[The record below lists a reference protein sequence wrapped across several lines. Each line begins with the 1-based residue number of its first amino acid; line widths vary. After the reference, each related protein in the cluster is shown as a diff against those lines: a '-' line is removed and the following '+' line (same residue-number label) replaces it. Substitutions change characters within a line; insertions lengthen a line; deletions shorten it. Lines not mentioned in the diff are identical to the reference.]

1 MLIDLYKS
9 IPVYRSFRKFRQ
21 LNLVCAELFILFS
34 LKPLQWRPTPYY
46 LNTNELPLYM
56 QNNVPIKNKFRPGL
70 NRWGFLTPP
79 VAGALFLAALVASCF
94 LGAFPPVD
102 LRAVCFV
109 RAIFQTHGNNRRI
122 FAWGKNQ
129 TDTFGR
135 NNFLGR
141 SRCMR
146 ENRCKFSKYALGSKR
161 ELSYGGVSAVDRTL
175 GEHNQVIL
183 GFDWL

>member
-1 MLIDLYKS
+1 MNWHFMWN
-9 IPVYRSFRKFRQ
+9 SF
-21 LNLVCAELFILFS
+21 
-34 LKPLQWRPTPYY
+34 
-46 LNTNELPLYM
+46 
-56 QNNVPIKNKFRPGL
+56 PIKNKFWPGL

-129 TDTFGR
+129 TDTFGG

-141 SRCMR
+141 GVWGGTVASLASMHW
-146 ENRCKFSKYALGSKR
+146 GSKR
-161 ELSYGGVSAVDRTL
+161 ELSYGGVICSGQHTQWAQTSNIGFWLALDLKRDILRYDWTTL
-175 GEHNQVIL
+175 S
-183 GFDWL
+183 